1 MPEAPGVINCKV
13 RSQNLLQ
20 PFLPTVTQGAAF
32 ATTAREA
39 AKRKAQSRSTQEAKC
54 VLTDGPS
61 HPQCSEGMPHTGA
74 REARQG
80 RGTRKKGPTSHAVA
94 LPGRHGQGKE
104 QGLGAWAAG
113 S

>member
-1 MPEAPGVINCKV
+1 M
-13 RSQNLLQ
+13 
-20 PFLPTVTQGAAF
+20 
-32 ATTAREA
+32 AREA

-54 VLTDGPS
+54 VFTDSLS
-61 HPQCSEGMPHTGA
+61 HPQCSEGMRTGHTQGP
-74 REARQG
+74 REARQE

-104 QGLGAWAAG
+104 RGLGAWAAG